1 MDFFHGQ
8 ESLVAIQWILRAVVI
23 FFFMLFAAKLMGQ
36 RSISQLRLLDFV
48 MALTIG
54 NIVAHPLS
62 DAKLGLKG
70 SMITVSVLVILYIAS
85 VFVSLKSTKI
95 RKLLDAP
102 PIPIIE
108 NGQIIY
114 KGLAKA
120 RISLDHLLSEAR
132 KEKIDDIQK
141 VALALWE
148 SDGTIS
154 YFLKSQNQTVTR
166 EDLQLIPKGFALPK
180 PVIKEGIIDFNE
192 LKQMGKDDIWLRNT
206 IKTTHNVELNEIL
219 LATID
224 KNDQIKLFLYNR

>member
-141 VALALWE
+141 VAHALWE

-166 EDLQLIPKGFALPK
+166 GDLQLIPKGFALQK

-192 LKQMGKDDIWLRNT
+192 LNQMGKDDIWLRNT